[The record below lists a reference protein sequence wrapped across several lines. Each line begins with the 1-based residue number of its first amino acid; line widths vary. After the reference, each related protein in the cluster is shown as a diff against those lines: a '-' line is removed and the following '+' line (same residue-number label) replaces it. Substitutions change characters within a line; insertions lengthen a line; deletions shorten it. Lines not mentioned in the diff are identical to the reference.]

1 MAVFSARLASKTRGE
16 AKSCRLRGDPASGN
30 HWLTMPH
37 GAHHLDLREPRPED
51 PPDVTAARAEEQRI
65 LKGWIDE
72 ATATAAR

>member
-1 MAVFSARLASKTRGE
+1 
-16 AKSCRLRGDPASGN
+16 
-30 HWLTMPH
+30 MPH

-72 ATATAAR
+72 ATGTAAR

>member
-1 MAVFSARLASKTRGE
+1 MLDCSGGCLLKLV
-16 AKSCRLRGDPASGN
+16 CRRRGDPASGN

-72 ATATAAR
+72 ATGTAASRL

>member
-1 MAVFSARLASKTRGE
+1 
-16 AKSCRLRGDPASGN
+16 
-30 HWLTMPH
+30 MPH

-72 ATATAAR
+72 ATGTGSRF